1 MDVDPESTN
10 LIIQFVLIFILTL
23 VNAFFSSAEMAII
36 STNRNKIKTL
46 AEDGQKNAIVLE
58 KLLADP
64 TSFLSTIQVGITFAG
79 FFSSASAATSLS
91 GVFGGYLSS
100 FGIPY
105 GESIA
110 LVGVTIALSYIT
122 LVFGELLPK
131 RIALQNSEKVALMSA
146 KPIAYTLSLLS
157 PFVKFLTLST
167 NVFVRL
173 LGFSSQDLDEKV
185 SREEIKSLIEVG
197 QSHGVINDVEKEMMH
212 NIFDFDEMSAR
223 EIMTPRPN
231 VYAIDINEPFS
242 EYIDELITNQYSR
255 VPVYDEEIDNII
267 GILYIKD
274 ILIAAR
280 KVGFEQIDVRA
291 LLQQALFV
299 PERKKI
305 DELFKEL
312 QAQKKHMAILVDEY
326 GGFSGIVTLEDL
338 IEEVMG
344 EIEDEYDEDLVP
356 IRKINETTYILDGL
370 VPVHEV
376 VEELELQLPT
386 DSPDF
391 DTISGF
397 LVHLLGYIPQENSTE
412 VIEYNNL
419 IFTIKKIVDKR
430 IATVELQINQIEK

>member
-1 MDVDPESTN
+1 
-10 LIIQFVLIFILTL
+10 
-23 VNAFFSSAEMAII
+23 
-36 STNRNKIKTL
+36 
-46 AEDGQKNAIVLE
+46 
-58 KLLADP
+58 
-64 TSFLSTIQVGITFAG
+64 
-79 FFSSASAATSLS
+79 LS
-91 GVFGGYLSS
+91 GVLGGYLST

-110 LVGVTIALSYIT
+110 LVGVTIILSYIT

-131 RIALQNSEKVALMSA
+131 RIALQNSEKVALFA
-146 KPIAYTLSLLS
+146 ATPIAYTLKILS
-157 PFVKFLTLST
+157 PFVKLLTIST
-167 NVFVRL
+167 NVFVRIF
-173 LGFSSQDLDEKV
+173 GFSTQNLDEKV

-231 VYAIDINEPFS
+231 VYAININEPFS
-242 EYIDELITNQYSR
+242 EQLDELIHNQYSR
-255 VPVYDEEIDNII
+255 VPVYDDDLDNII
-267 GILYIKD
+267 GVLHIKD
-274 ILIAAR
+274 VLIAAR
-280 KVGFEQIDVRA
+280 KVGFEQIDLRRI
-291 LLQQALFV
+291 LQPALFV

-312 QAQKKHMAILVDEY
+312 QAQKKHLAILVDEY

-344 EIEDEYDEDLVP
+344 EIEDEYDEDVVP

-376 VEELELQLPT
+376 VEALELKLPT

-397 LVHLLGYIPQENSTE
+397 LVHLLGHIPTENSQE
-412 VIEYNNL
+412 VVEYQDL
-419 IFTIKKIVDKR
+419 TFTIKKIRDKR
-430 IATVELQINQIEK
+430 IASVELKVK

>member
-167 NVFVRL
+167 NVFVR
-173 LGFSSQDLDEKV
+173 
-185 SREEIKSLIEVG
+185 
-197 QSHGVINDVEKEMMH
+197 
-212 NIFDFDEMSAR
+212 
-223 EIMTPRPN
+223 
-231 VYAIDINEPFS
+231 
-242 EYIDELITNQYSR
+242 
-255 VPVYDEEIDNII
+255 
-267 GILYIKD
+267 
-274 ILIAAR
+274 
-280 KVGFEQIDVRA
+280 
-291 LLQQALFV
+291 
-299 PERKKI
+299 
-305 DELFKEL
+305 
-312 QAQKKHMAILVDEY
+312 
-326 GGFSGIVTLEDL
+326 
-338 IEEVMG
+338 
-344 EIEDEYDEDLVP
+344 
-356 IRKINETTYILDGL
+356 
-370 VPVHEV
+370 
-376 VEELELQLPT
+376 
-386 DSPDF
+386 
-391 DTISGF
+391 
-397 LVHLLGYIPQENSTE
+397 
-412 VIEYNNL
+412 
-419 IFTIKKIVDKR
+419 
-430 IATVELQINQIEK
+430 